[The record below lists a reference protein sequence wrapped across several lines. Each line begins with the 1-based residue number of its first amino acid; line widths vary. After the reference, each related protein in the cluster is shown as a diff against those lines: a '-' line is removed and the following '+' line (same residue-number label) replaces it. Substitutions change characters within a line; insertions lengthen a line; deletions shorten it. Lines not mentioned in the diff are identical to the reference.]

1 MNLLMNLRL
10 TFGETPHKFHFWTD
24 FIEALRGRKMRRT
37 SEAEQPSRIKGTNQT
52 SNPLVIIL
60 GALDVEEQG

>member
-60 GALDVEEQG
+60 GALDVKEQG